1 MNDFK
6 GIKFGEEFGNRY
18 GQPTPAFFPGSL
30 EDALADACNKPV
42 SERKMLAVYLHH
54 DSSVLTNVFCT
65 QVCVILYQTAKRINL
80 NILD

>member
-65 QVCVILYQTAKRINL
+65 QVCVTLS
-80 NILD
+80 DS